1 MTIFN
6 YGAQDKQFKIL
17 TKIFKLL
24 RREYEDWRVIAEIF
38 NFFFVINFNRAA
50 LKRAEIDKK
59 VEERVAADRRKIME
73 EKKQL
78 LIKKREKEKLLN
90 LLQAKNELGHLV
102 GF

>member
-1 MTIFN
+1 M
-6 YGAQDKQFKIL
+6 AK
-17 TKIFKLL
+17 
-24 RREYEDWRVIAEIF
+24 IF

-102 GF
+102 GFKPLY

>member
-1 MTIFN
+1 M
-6 YGAQDKQFKIL
+6 KRKIKNSVL
-17 TKIFKLL
+17 NKIFKLL
-24 RREYEDWRVIAEIF
+24 RREYEDWRVIAKIF
-38 NFFFVINFNRAA
+38 YFFIINFNRAA